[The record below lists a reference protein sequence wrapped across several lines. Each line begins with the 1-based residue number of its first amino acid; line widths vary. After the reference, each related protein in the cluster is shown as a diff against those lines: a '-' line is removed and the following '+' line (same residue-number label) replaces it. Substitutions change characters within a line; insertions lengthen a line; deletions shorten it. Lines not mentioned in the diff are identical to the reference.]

1 MPRGKGV
8 TYASHSPSTQALEHT
23 TLHSLT
29 RSTANSGERRSAA
42 TMRRDVPADTRFFFS
57 FFYYTNFTKVMAP
70 QSAAERRCEIEAAR
84 PLRAAY
90 PAGAR
95 MVP

>member
-1 MPRGKGV
+1 MTALQVLQVPPPPSNLRGAGRWL
-8 TYASHSPSTQALEHT
+8 SLSP
-23 TLHSLT
+23 
-29 RSTANSGERRSAA
+29 GEL
-42 TMRRDVPADTRFFFS
+42 
-57 FFYYTNFTKVMAP
+57 AP

-84 PLRAAY
+84 PLRAAC